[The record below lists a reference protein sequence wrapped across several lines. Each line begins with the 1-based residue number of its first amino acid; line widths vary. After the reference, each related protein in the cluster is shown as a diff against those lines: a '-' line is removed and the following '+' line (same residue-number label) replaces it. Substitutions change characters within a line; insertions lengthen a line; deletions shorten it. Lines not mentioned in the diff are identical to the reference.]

1 MLTPTR
7 RKSAVLRQWLNPG
20 RVFCLILIVFVLLP
34 GAQAQPRRKVDL
46 STLVV
51 IGDSLSAGVQNGSL
65 LAEQQINGYASLV
78 AGQAGADLPLPLIAF
93 PGIPNVITSVS
104 IGPPVMIQT
113 APGKSTG
120 RIDPSLQPRNLAV
133 PGATVSDALNAR
145 PTCVFDKFTI
155 FTDSVL
161 GLPQPC
167 SGTGQPL
174 SQIETAANLNPT
186 TIFVWLGSE
195 DTLRAAINGNSS
207 LLTLPASFEIA
218 FRDVLNSLDDKTG
231 AKLVVA
237 NVPDVTRIPFFT
249 PAPVAAG
256 LFGVPVQLFLLT
268 LGLGPGDLLT
278 PDAFAA
284 IESILLGQASPPL
297 PSNVVLDATEIAAI
311 RSATQAY
318 NTAIANQ
325 AAAHGSLL
333 VDVAGLYESI
343 QVKGV
348 VVGGQRLTGDFFG
361 GIFSLDGIHPTNTGY
376 ALIAN
381 EFIRALNT
389 SSSAGIPP
397 LSLRQIQKSDPL
409 VFPGIGRPPSALGTI
424 SPEIVESL
432 RNVLGKKR

>member
-7 RKSAVLRQWLNPG
+7 RKSAVLRQCLNPG
-20 RVFCLILIVFVLLP
+20 RVFCFTLIVFILLP
-34 GAQAQPRRKVDL
+34 GAQAQSGRKVDL
-46 STLVV
+46 SNLVV
-51 IGDSLSAGVQNGSL
+51 IGDSLSAGFQNGSL
-65 LAEQQINGYASLV
+65 LAEQQIHGYASLV
-78 AGQAGADLPLPLIAF
+78 AGQAGVDLDFVLPLILP

-104 IGPPVMIQT
+104 LGPPPVIQR
-113 APGKSTG
+113 APGASLGRVDKSA
-120 RIDPSLQPRNLAV
+120 QPRNLAV

-145 PTCVFDKFTI
+145 PTCVFDN
-155 FTDSVL
+155 FTDFVL

-167 SGTGQPL
+167 LGTGQAL
-174 SQIETAANLNPT
+174 SQTETAATLNPT

-195 DTLRAAINGNSS
+195 DALGAAINGDSS
-207 LLTLPASFEIA
+207 LLTPPASFETA
-218 FRDVLNSLDDKTG
+218 FAAVLSNLDATG

-256 LFGVPVQLFLLT
+256 LFGVPVPLFLLT
-268 LGLGPGDLLT
+268 LGLGAGDLLT
-278 PDAFAA
+278 PDAFPLIAP
-284 IESILLGQASPPL
+284 ILLGQASLPL

-318 NTAIANQ
+318 NTTIANQ
-325 AAAHGSLL
+325 AAAHGSPL

-348 VVGGQRLTGDFFG
+348 VVGGQRLTAAFFG

-389 SSSAGIPP
+389 SYSAGIPP
-397 LSLRQIQKSDPL
+397 LSLRQVQKSDPL
-409 VFPGIGRPPSALGTI
+409 VFPGVGHPPSALGTI

-432 RNVLGKKR
+432 RTVLGKKR